1 MSLSLRSTRR
11 PSLAPAQLAE
21 LREELESDLR
31 RLNLIAGFPE
41 GGTSLLGGRAQVRA
55 RLILGALARI
65 KDGTYGRCLSCGE
78 PIPYQRLIAIP
89 EAASCVQCTGGA
101 GRGRL
106 AGA

>member
-1 MSLSLRSTRR
+1 MTVSVLSTHR
-11 PSLAPAQLAE
+11 PALDPAQLAA

-31 RLNLIAGFPE
+31 RLHMIAGSPE
-41 GGTSLLGGRAQVRA
+41 GGTSLLGSRAQVRA

-78 PIPYQRLIAIP
+78 PIPYLRLSAIP

-101 GRGRL
+101 ARGRL
-106 AGA
+106 ARA